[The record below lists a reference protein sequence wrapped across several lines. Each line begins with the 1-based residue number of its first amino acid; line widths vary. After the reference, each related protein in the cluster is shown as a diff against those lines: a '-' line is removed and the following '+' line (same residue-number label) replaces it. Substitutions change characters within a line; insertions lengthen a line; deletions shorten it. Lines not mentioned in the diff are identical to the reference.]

1 MGNEEC
7 NECNECENL
16 NNPKDK
22 MKRNTLD
29 MLIKEFN
36 KETNQLGKFDNDDAL
51 LRVES
56 TIDHKKHYYFNF
68 SSFFDPDHG
77 FLKCLSDLYKRYNEL
92 KDVNEIMPFTSLI
105 CQPLDKI
112 FELLNIKPG
121 DALSY
126 SLAYLYG
133 FSFGF
138 AIGEI
143 CNLLVS
149 FGNPCLFT
157 AGVVICCGTIYLNIS
172 EFIKGTKAINK
183 YQILKGQ
190 DEQLFSQLMQFFGS
204 ELGQHLQNCNII
216 EIIVDESYSL
226 ISGILYA
233 FTEQNKKDQKV
244 KINFWKIPN
253 IEKAKF
259 FKDLSQKQQGLYS
272 EVFEKMREYT
282 NIKDY
287 SKGLKEICNKYRE
300 TYKIASQNQD
310 KLKESD
316 EKAKKRKEL
325 WCIVNDLTAN
335 NTNGKNSQK
344 IQEILQEIQKL
355 D

>member
-1 MGNEEC
+1 MGNE
-7 NECNECENL
+7 ECNECENL

-36 KETNQLGKFDNDDAL
+36 KETNQLAKFDNDGII
-51 LRVES
+51 RVES

-68 SSFFDPDHG
+68 SSFLDPKHG
-77 FLKCLSDLYKRYNEL
+77 FLNCLSDLYERYNKMKK
-92 KDVNEIMPFTSLI
+92 KDVNDIMPFTSFI

-112 FELLNIKPG
+112 CELLDIKPG
-121 DALSY
+121 DALLY
-126 SLAYLYG
+126 PLAVLYG
-133 FSFGF
+133 CAFGL
-138 AIGEI
+138 AIGEL
-143 CNLLVS
+143 CSLLVS
-149 FGNPCLFT
+149 WGHPYLMA
-157 AGVVICCGTIYLNIS
+157 AGVVFYCGVGFY
-172 EFIKGTKAINK
+172 EFIKGTKAINE
-183 YQILKGQ
+183 YQILEGQ
-190 DEQLFSQLMQFFGS
+190 DKQLFSQLMQFFGS
-204 ELGQHLQNCNII
+204 EIGQHLDDCNII

-226 ISGILYA
+226 ISGIIYA
-233 FTEQNKKDQKV
+233 FTELNKKDQKV
-244 KINFWKIPN
+244 KINFWKIPK

-259 FKDLSQKQQGLYS
+259 FKHLSQKQKGLYS
-272 EVFEKMREYT
+272 EVVEKMRKYKDIE
-282 NIKDY
+282 DY
-287 SKGLKEICNKYRE
+287 SKGLKKIYNEYRE
-300 TYKIASQNQD
+300 TYKIASQNQV

-355 D
+355 N

>member
-7 NECNECENL
+7 NECVNL

-77 FLKCLSDLYKRYNEL
+77 FLKCLTDLYKRYNEM
-92 KDVNEIMPFTSLI
+92 KDEKDPMPFTSFI

-272 EVFEKMREYT
+272 LVIEKMKEYT
-282 NIKDY
+282 DIKDY
-287 SKGLKEICNKYRE
+287 SKGLKKIYNKYRE
-300 TYKIASQNQD
+300 TYNIALKNKK
-310 KLKESD
+310 KLEDSD
-316 EKAKKRKEL
+316 EKAKKRDKL
-325 WCIVNDLTAN
+325 WCEYNKLKADDTK
-335 NTNGKNSQK
+335 GKNSQK
-344 IQEILQEIQKL
+344 IEEILKEIQKL
-355 D
+355 N

>member
-7 NECNECENL
+7 NECVNL

-56 TIDHKKHYYFNF
+56 TIDHKKHYYFNL

-77 FLKCLSDLYKRYNEL
+77 FLKCLTDLYKRYNEM
-92 KDVNEIMPFTSLI
+92 KDEKDPMPFTSFI

-204 ELGQHLQNCNII
+204 ELDQHLQNCNII

-272 EVFEKMREYT
+272 KVFEKMKEYT
-282 NIKDY
+282 DIKDY
-287 SKGLKEICNKYRE
+287 SKDLKKIYNKYRE
-300 TYKIASQNQD
+300 TYKIAKENSSNLKRLIEKEK
-310 KLKESD
+310 KLKEINSEID
-316 EKAKKRKEL
+316 ELKA
-325 WCIVNDLTAN
+325 
-335 NTNGKNSQK
+335 NGASSQK
-344 IQEILQEIQKL
+344 IQEKYEELRKYL
-355 D
+355 